1 MNTTTIAVPSPLL
14 AAVERRRTQR
24 AEERAE
30 DERRRRAYAQ
40 AQAER
45 ERERWIAELEGC
57 PSAVAALRLLNLRPS
72 DARIVPDDYHVYF
85 DGSAH
90 LCNDLT
96 MNVGI
101 MLCETPGA
109 AHLYMDVHCACD
121 DRGWVRETRSV
132 LVTGLHD
139 AILDAAEALLN
150 DQESMAIQLA
160 AHANGVR

>member
-1 MNTTTIAVPSPLL
+1 MTTTIAVPSPLL

-40 AQAER
+40 TQAER

-57 PSAVAALRLLNLRPS
+57 PSAVAALRLLGLKPR
-72 DARIVPDDYHVYF
+72 DAQIVPDDYHVYF

-90 LCNDLT
+90 LCDGIV

-101 MLCETPGA
+101 VLCEAPGA
-109 AHLYMDVHCACD
+109 AHLYMDVHFACD
-121 DRGWVRETRSV
+121 DREWVRVTRSV
-132 LVTGLHD
+132 LVSGLHD
-139 AILDAAEALLN
+139 TLLDAAEALLN
-150 DQESMAIQLA
+150 DQEGMAIQLA